1 MRIASA
7 GHALFA
13 ATLIALGIYGLISGH
28 FAPIFDEVP
37 KAFPTR
43 EALVYVCAAVT
54 LICGSGLLFR
64 RTAGTASRV
73 LFAYFLLWMLL
84 FKGPQIVRAPLVEGT
99 YQNWGEIAVLLAA
112 AWVLYA
118 WFAGA
123 WDRRQI
129 GFATGERGVRIARA
143 VYGLALIAF
152 GFSHFVYLELTAP
165 LVPAWLPWHV
175 GWAYFTGA
183 AYIAAGLAILIGVH
197 ARVAAVLSVLQMGL
211 FTVLV
216 WTPLM
221 AAGVITSGQREE
233 FVYSWALTA
242 AAWVVAD
249 SYRSA
254 MERPLLEP
262 RSGTDAEPTG
272 GHSCANPAHLRK
284 T

>member
-1 MRIASA
+1 MRIASV

-13 ATLIALGIYGLISGH
+13 ATLIALGIYGLISGK

-37 KAFPTR
+37 KAFLTR
-43 EALVYVCAAVT
+43 EALVYLCAAVT
-54 LICGSGLLFR
+54 LLCGSGLLFQ

-73 LFAYFLLWMLL
+73 LFAYFVLWMVL
-84 FKGPQIVRAPLVEGT
+84 FKVPQIVQAPLVEGT

-112 AWVLYA
+112 SWVLYA

-123 WDRRQI
+123 WDRRQLS
-129 GFATGERGVRIARA
+129 FATGDEGVRLARA

-152 GFSHFVYLELTAP
+152 GLSHYAYLELTAP

-183 AYIAAGLAILIGVH
+183 TYLAGGVAILIGVY
-197 ARVAAVLSVLQMGL
+197 ARLAAALSVLQIGL

-221 AAGVITSGQREE
+221 AAGVITPGQREE

-249 SYRSA
+249 SYRGA
-254 MERPLLEP
+254 PWLAATLR
-262 RSGTDAEPTG
+262 RRGTPFA
-272 GHSCANPAHLRK
+272 
-284 T
+284 

>member
-1 MRIASA
+1 MRSASV

-13 ATLIALGIYGLISGH
+13 ATLVAFGIYGLLSGS

-43 EALVYVCAAVT
+43 EGLVYLCAIVT
-54 LICGSGLLFR
+54 LICGSGLFFQ

-73 LFAYFLLWMLL
+73 LLAYLLLWMLI
-84 FKGPQIVRAPLVEGT
+84 FKAPQIAQAPLVEGT

-118 WFAGA
+118 WFASG
-123 WDRRQI
+123 WDRRHL
-129 GFATGERGVRIARA
+129 GFATGEEGVRIARA
-143 VYGLALIAF
+143 VYALALIAF
-152 GFSHFVYLELTAP
+152 GASHFAYLELTAP

-175 GWAYFTGA
+175 GWAYLTGA
-183 AYIAAGLAILIGVH
+183 TYLAAGLAMLVGAY
-197 ARVAAVLSVLQMGL
+197 ARLAAALSVLQMGL

-216 WTPLM
+216 WIPLM
-221 AAGVITSGQREE
+221 VAGVITPGQRGE

-249 SYRSA
+249 SYRGAPWLAATLRRQSA
-254 MERPLLEP
+254 VAAERTL
-262 RSGTDAEPTG
+262 
-272 GHSCANPAHLRK
+272 
-284 T
+284 